1 MEINSNLFPLI
12 VIDNPV
18 LNCIDVDDP
27 VAATAAVTFPY
38 DQWNIQ
44 QSGII
49 FSEDCSLGFSEQV
62 LESMVSL
69 FPTAVDAMLFIET
82 KDEVVLSNVKIYD
95 SLGRLILHHR
105 GNIDR
110 IDVSSLQKGFYLV
123 ELQTNKGNLVKK
135 IFKE

>member
-1 MEINSNLFPLI
+1 MN
-12 VIDNPV
+12 
-18 LNCIDVDDP
+18 P
-27 VAATAAVTFPY
+27 VAATAGITFPY

-44 QSGII
+44 QSGLI

-69 FPTAVDAMLFIET
+69 FPTAVDEMLFIET

-110 IDVSSLQKGFYLV
+110 LDVSSLQKGFYLV